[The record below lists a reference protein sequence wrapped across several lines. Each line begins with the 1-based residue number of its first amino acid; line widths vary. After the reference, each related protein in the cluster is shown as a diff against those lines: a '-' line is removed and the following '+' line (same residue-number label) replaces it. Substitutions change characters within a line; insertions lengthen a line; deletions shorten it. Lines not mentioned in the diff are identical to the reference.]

1 MRALLDVNV
10 LIALLDGSHI
20 HHGLVT
26 GWLSSNLGPGW
37 ASSPITQ
44 NGCIRILSQP
54 AYPNQVPVARVAER
68 LAEATRHPSHLFWA
82 DAISLLQ
89 PECLMWDRILSSRQ
103 VTDVYL
109 LALAVQQNGRFVT
122 LDRGIPLAAVAGA
135 QPQHLVTLP

>member
-26 GWLSSNLGPGW
+26 DWLAGRVDAGW

-54 AYPNQVPVARVAER
+54 GYPNSVPAAQAAIR
-68 LAEATRHPSHLFWA
+68 LAEATQHPSHLFWA
-82 DAISLLQ
+82 DSFSLLH
-89 PECLMWDRILSSRQ
+89 PGCLMWERVLSSRH

-109 LALAVQQNGRFVT
+109 LALAVREGGCFAT
-122 LDRGIPLAAVAGA
+122 LDRGIPLDAVGGA
-135 QPQHLVTLP
+135 QPEHLVVIS